1 MRAMPGN
8 NLPNLVP
15 ENQSVKEAFSVLR
28 ILKVFAEISCFEDV
42 LCLNK
47 QGQMINIT
55 GLNKAYTN
63 LI

>member
-47 QGQMINIT
+47 
-55 GLNKAYTN
+55 
-63 LI
+63 

>member
-8 NLPNLVP
+8 NLPYLVP
-15 ENQSVKEAFSVLR
+15 ENSTVKEAFSALW

-47 QGQMINIT
+47 
-55 GLNKAYTN
+55 
-63 LI
+63 